1 MSTTTATATTAG
13 PPSVLTSFARVPL
26 TTTFTAPGAACA
38 GIYLPAASRVY
49 MIDDEASCLPPGYP
63 TADTAF
69 FYSPGL
75 ACPRGYWTACHDTA
89 AAAAVTTV
97 LCCPVRG
104 DITLSCAGRSLRP
117 LWESLQCTWEAPR
130 SPGVPV
136 TVTRSGDGRTSTVT
150 LALARPEGINA
161 YGIRM
166 VFQSSDVV
174 AVSGSAS
181 PSVPSGSAA
190 DPVGPPVATTEVGS
204 GSGLSTGATVAI
216 GVVVPVVVLAALC
229 AGLFLWW
236 RRRRRASQEIGAPRL
251 PSELDPQWKPL
262 GSNGAHYYGSPP
274 AAHELQG
281 TCDIAEMPSDRTTA
295 ELQATPARAAGGGA
309 R

>member
-1 MSTTTATATTAG
+1 TTTATATTAG
-13 PPSVLTSFARVPL
+13 PPSSALTSFARVPL
-26 TTTFTAPGAACA
+26 TTTFTAPDAACA

-89 AAAAVTTV
+89 GAGAVTTV

-104 DITLSCAGRSLRP
+104 AITLSCAGRSLRP
-117 LWESLQCTWEAPR
+117 LWESLQCTWEAPP
-130 SPGVPV
+130 SPGAPV
-136 TVTRSGDGRTSTVT
+136 TVTRSGDGRTSTVA

-174 AVSGSAS
+174 AVSESDSGSAS
-181 PSVPSGSAA
+181 SVPSGSTTDSVSPA
-190 DPVGPPVATTEVGS
+190 ATTEVGS

-216 GVVVPVVVLAALC
+216 
-229 AGLFLWW
+229 
-236 RRRRRASQEIGAPRL
+236 
-251 PSELDPQWKPL
+251 
-262 GSNGAHYYGSPP
+262 
-274 AAHELQG
+274 
-281 TCDIAEMPSDRTTA
+281 
-295 ELQATPARAAGGGA
+295 
-309 R
+309 